1 MTNRL
6 GTLTVFLTTTLLALQ
21 SAMGGIIWVDPN
33 DYSPGQEITPP
44 FVTLSAILGNTPQN
58 PPDGRVLSLKGD
70 ESRYPGL
77 QFFGWHIK
85 PPVDT
90 NELPWRGK
98 WANLQAVFDASV
110 SYVAIEFYRNDFYGG
125 PNRDEIG
132 FVLAFDGWNNLIWN
146 EWVTLENQRDWTTV
160 EISLP
165 TPEIKKVIAGGVY
178 VKNNTD
184 QDILI
189 RRLGYSVEPI
199 PEPSSLLALTTTGLT
214 TGLGIFLRRRR
225 R

>member
-1 MTNRL
+1 MVKRL
-6 GTLTVFLTTTLLALQ
+6 GSLTVFLTASLLAFN
-21 SAMGGIIWVDPN
+21 SAFGGIIWVDPN
-33 DYSPGQEITPP
+33 DYSPGQQITPP
-44 FVTLSAILGNTPQN
+44 FVTLQAILGNTSQN

-85 PPVDT
+85 PPVDADV
-90 NELPWRGK
+90 LPWRGK
-98 WANLQAVFDASV
+98 WANLQAVFDAPV
-110 SYVAIEFYRNDFYGG
+110 SYVAIDFYRNDFYGG
-125 PNRDEIG
+125 VQTDEIG
-132 FVLAFDGWNNLIWN
+132 FVLAFDGSNNLIWN
-146 EWVTLENQRDWTTV
+146 EWVTLENYQDWTTV

-165 TPEIKKVIAGGVY
+165 TPEIKKVVAGGVY
-178 VKNNTD
+178 VKKKTD

-199 PEPSSLLALTTTGLT
+199 PEPSSLLALTTAGLT
-214 TGLGIFLRRRR
+214 AGLGVYFRRRR